1 MPNCY
6 SISKFLAK
14 FDMSQSQSND
24 SLQQTTHRQRSRHV
38 TRQQLTQLAFR
49 PPFLGLFTKI
59 QTSIWSEFS
68 GQKGMP
74 CFASSLLDSNR
85 RQRAL
90 QILNGPTGQEIKIL
104 VNCLL
109 LVYGDVGGTANTY
122 HIHHKRNWEDGEIQ
136 NPGDHLNEK
145 VKNDVWK
152 FLIWTFVFQDS
163 TLIPKYING
172 QKVTCRLSMWCCT
185 VGNYLS
191 RD

>member
-1 MPNCY
+1 MA
-6 SISKFLAK
+6 SITVIYCLY
-14 FDMSQSQSND
+14 
-24 SLQQTTHRQRSRHV
+24 
-38 TRQQLTQLAFR
+38 
-49 PPFLGLFTKI
+49 KI
-59 QTSIWSEFS
+59 CLVGCFCAEVIFEFNTSIFHTFARYYFWVWSNFS
-68 GQKGMP
+68 NFYYKRNNSGG
-74 CFASSLLDSNR
+74 
-85 RQRAL
+85 
-90 QILNGPTGQEIKIL
+90 T
-104 VNCLL
+104 
-109 LVYGDVGGTANTY
+109 GGTANTY

>member
-1 MPNCY
+1 LVEFIITIYISLLFINDLTKI
-6 SISKFLAK
+6 ISKNESSIRHQK
-14 FDMSQSQSND
+14 VQI
-24 SLQQTTHRQRSRHV
+24 THRQRSRHV

-104 VNCLL
+104 VE
-109 LVYGDVGGTANTY
+109 TA
-122 HIHHKRNWEDGEIQ
+122 
-136 NPGDHLNEK
+136 
-145 VKNDVWK
+145 
-152 FLIWTFVFQDS
+152 
-163 TLIPKYING
+163 
-172 QKVTCRLSMWCCT
+172 
-185 VGNYLS
+185 
-191 RD
+191 

>member
-1 MPNCY
+1 MLNHFR
-6 SISKFLAK
+6 IMMFIQSKNVDRLTF
-14 FDMSQSQSND
+14 
-24 SLQQTTHRQRSRHV
+24 SLRIVRLGSVGCSPEGPCAEHRQRSRHV

-104 VNCLL
+104 VE
-109 LVYGDVGGTANTY
+109 TA
-122 HIHHKRNWEDGEIQ
+122 
-136 NPGDHLNEK
+136 
-145 VKNDVWK
+145 
-152 FLIWTFVFQDS
+152 
-163 TLIPKYING
+163 
-172 QKVTCRLSMWCCT
+172 WC
-185 VGNYLS
+185 
-191 RD
+191 

>member
-1 MPNCY
+1 MKNLVSEKDHEKNMSLLLFLRLRVLSASPRCCY
-6 SISKFLAK
+6 WDRVNFNAFNAQLYPTQLCA
-14 FDMSQSQSND
+14 F
-24 SLQQTTHRQRSRHV
+24 HRQRSRHV

-104 VNCLL
+104 VETACEIGGQVCSPGARCL
-109 LVYGDVGGTANTY
+109 
-122 HIHHKRNWEDGEIQ
+122 
-136 NPGDHLNEK
+136 
-145 VKNDVWK
+145 
-152 FLIWTFVFQDS
+152 
-163 TLIPKYING
+163 
-172 QKVTCRLSMWCCT
+172 
-185 VGNYLS
+185 
-191 RD
+191 

>member
-1 MPNCY
+1 MSFWHFICLITIFHKITLT
-6 SISKFLAK
+6 SACAK
-14 FDMSQSQSND
+14 FHQKMALLL
-24 SLQQTTHRQRSRHV
+24 SLNLHRQRSRHV

-104 VNCLL
+104 VETAWAQCTLKSQWW
-109 LVYGDVGGTANTY
+109 DFGT
-122 HIHHKRNWEDGEIQ
+122 Q
-136 NPGDHLNEK
+136 
-145 VKNDVWK
+145 
-152 FLIWTFVFQDS
+152 
-163 TLIPKYING
+163 
-172 QKVTCRLSMWCCT
+172 
-185 VGNYLS
+185 
-191 RD
+191 

>member
-1 MPNCY
+1 MSGLAALFFEKLVISGH
-6 SISKFLAK
+6 SISMFGEYFEANKAQKPQRILTQKQLECTIENGYQIWFW
-14 FDMSQSQSND
+14 
-24 SLQQTTHRQRSRHV
+24 HRQRSRHV

-104 VNCLL
+104 VE
-109 LVYGDVGGTANTY
+109 TAWILGFNV
-122 HIHHKRNWEDGEIQ
+122 ISCK
-136 NPGDHLNEK
+136 
-145 VKNDVWK
+145 
-152 FLIWTFVFQDS
+152 
-163 TLIPKYING
+163 
-172 QKVTCRLSMWCCT
+172 M
-185 VGNYLS
+185 
-191 RD
+191 